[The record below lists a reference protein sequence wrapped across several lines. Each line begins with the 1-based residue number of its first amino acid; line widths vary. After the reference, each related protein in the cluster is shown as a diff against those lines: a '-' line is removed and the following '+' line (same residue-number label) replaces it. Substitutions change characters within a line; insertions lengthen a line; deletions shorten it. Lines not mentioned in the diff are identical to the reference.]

1 MSKRNRRL
9 NSTSSEKPRLIN
21 KDDIP
26 GFIAFWSNRMYE
38 VLRYKGDLTEDE
50 KTYLM
55 SKLENMK
62 DEQLKSIITGLIGWG
77 DEERGEIETFVA
89 ISIEVLKLSTP
100 SKIREAARIVELRS
114 VLHNLAPNPSLEQ
127 SKNYVVV
134 DDTSD
139 SDKT

>member
-1 MSKRNRRL
+1 
-9 NSTSSEKPRLIN
+9 
-21 KDDIP
+21 
-26 GFIAFWSNRMYE
+26 MYE

-55 SKLENMK
+55 SKLENMR
-62 DEQLKSIITGLIGWG
+62 DEKLKSIITGLIGWG

-127 SKNYVVV
+127 SKNCVVV
-134 DDTSD
+134 NDTSD
-139 SDKT
+139 SVKT